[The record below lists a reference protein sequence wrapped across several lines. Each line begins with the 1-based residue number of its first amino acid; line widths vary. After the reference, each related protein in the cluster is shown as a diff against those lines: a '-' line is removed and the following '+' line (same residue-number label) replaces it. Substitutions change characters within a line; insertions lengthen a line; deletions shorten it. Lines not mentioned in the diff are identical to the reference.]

1 MLRHGLNGMVKL
13 LIPSLILNVI
23 IFVALKPGP
32 SRELGLRIAMAL
44 PFIGFLWGIRVH
56 EYALRFSDWKDYLAG
71 RATLAKAFAS
81 ISNRNVWIYMII
93 AAYFVGIGM
102 GVIFYL
108 FLPLAHKTGGG
119 FYFSKFSYV
128 QYLFWIPLCS
138 VFLLFGANLF
148 GPKPDDE
155 EDLALDVV
163 GILNQPPRI
172 SPVEIESPSAV
183 ERFVNGATTGK
194 GLDIEPYLWILSYI
208 HPPQTME
215 VFRIA
220 LKSSDSLV
228 RKTAVTYLLRI
239 PGGDALQLLQEHQT
253 DERDPEIRQMVEAN
267 ISRLRKMEN
276 V

>member
-1 MLRHGLNGMVKL
+1 MVKL

-44 PFIGFLWGIRVH
+44 PFMGFLWGIRVH

-128 QYLFWIPLCS
+128 QYFFWIPLCS

-148 GPKPDDE
+148 GPKLDDE
-155 EDLALDVV
+155 EELALDVV

-208 HPPQTME
+208 QSSE
-215 VFRIA
+215 GNIAFKSA
-220 LKSSDSLV
+220 LKSGDRAV
-228 RKTAVTYLLRI
+228 RHVAVTYLGRI
-239 PGGDALQLLQEHQT
+239 GGSETLQLLQEHLIEET
-253 DERDPEIRQMVEAN
+253 DQEIRKLIDDS
-267 ISRLRKMEN
+267 ISKIN
-276 V
+276 Q

>member
-44 PFIGFLWGIRVH
+44 PFMGFLWGIRVH

-128 QYLFWIPLCS
+128 QYFFWIPLCS

-208 HPPQTME
+208 ELPDRF
-215 VFRIA
+215 VAFRSA
-220 LKSSDSLV
+220 LKSDDPVV
-228 RKTAVTYLLRI
+228 RRMTVTYLGKI
-239 PGGDALQLLQEHQT
+239 QGNDALQLLQEHLIEET
-253 DERDPEIRQMVEAN
+253 DKEIGKLIEDTIAKINR
-267 ISRLRKMEN
+267 
-276 V
+276 